1 MHRIFFG
8 VSLRHFLSTFKNY
21 LIIFQ
26 LQEITVTRIR
36 EDGFS
41 RYLTLSAW
49 EAKATAQITFT
60 NGHEIPKKA
69 TLS

>member
-41 RYLTLSAW
+41 RYLTLSA
-49 EAKATAQITFT
+49 
-60 NGHEIPKKA
+60 
-69 TLS
+69 